1 MWKGGKKEEVRR
13 RNTEKEERRESERQ
27 ERSGREGRECGKLSM
42 WS

>member
-1 MWKGGKKEEVRR
+1 MWEGGKKEEVRR